1 MGAAPSIDETK
12 AVEGFRGT
20 SIISI
25 LGSAST
31 ASKYWGKGNGGY
43 GGSVS
48 VGGGRGLSIDSN
60 TRNFFYGEDYLKN
73 WTGEKSNTVKRSIS
87 SKSPIYVP
95 LVMNLAFLF
104 IVGSRYLYYYKERPT
119 VEEFKKV
126 FHPQK
131 IDGNRSSSTG
141 SSS

>member
-1 MGAAPSIDETK
+1 MGAAPSINETK
-12 AVEGFRGT
+12 AVEGFGIFGTKGGGGIYVGNRGD
-20 SIISI
+20 S
-25 LGSAST
+25 
-31 ASKYWGKGNGGY
+31 
-43 GGSVS
+43 GGSE
-48 VGGGRGLSIDSN
+48 RSIDPN
-60 TRNFFYGEDYLKN
+60 AVRNFFYGEDYLKD
-73 WTGEKSNTVKRSIS
+73 WTNQRSNTVKRIIS
-87 SKSPIYVP
+87 SKSPIYIP

>member
-1 MGAAPSIDETK
+1 MGAAPSINETK
-12 AVEGFRGT
+12 AVEGFGIFGSRGGQ
-20 SIISI
+20 I
-25 LGSAST
+25 
-31 ASKYWGKGNGGY
+31 YVGNRGDS
-43 GGSVS
+43 GGSEP
-48 VGGGRGLSIDSN
+48 SIDSN
-60 TRNFFYGEDYLKN
+60 TRNFFYGEDYLKD
-73 WTGEKSNTVKRSIS
+73 WTNQRSNTVKRIIS